1 MCQLDKCHT
10 GLDKPGLVCHTTS
23 MKEKTTMTNAY
34 DRIHEIA
41 SVNGAWADW
50 SNETAVLIGL
60 DLEVDLWEGD
70 IIIDGLME
78 DLGKTLDE
86 VSEEILDG
94 YGAIYDSCRS
104 MVATSPPSWVLGI
117 ITGYGFAED
126 DLAEAVYEALNET
139 NLLNTLPEWVEAAE
153 EADLEEF
160 VVTLEKLALAPL
172 T

>member
-1 MCQLDKCHT
+1 
-10 GLDKPGLVCHTTS
+10 
-23 MKEKTTMTNAY
+23 MTNAY
-34 DRIHEIA
+34 DRLQEIA
-41 SVNGAWADW
+41 SVNCSWVEW
-50 SNETAVLIGL
+50 CNETAVLIGL

-70 IIIDGLME
+70 TIIDCLME

-86 VSEEILDG
+86 VSEEILNG

-104 MVATSPPSWVLGI
+104 MVATAPPCWVLGI
-117 ITGYGFAED
+117 ITGYGFAQD

-153 EADLEEF
+153 EEGLEEF
-160 VVTLEKLALAPL
+160 IVTLEKLALAPL